1 MAHLYDANYSKM
13 RAPVLH
19 IITRLSGLAAV
30 LVLAA
35 CGAPTTAVKAPPSEY
50 AAVQDGEFFI
60 EAVDASLLEEGHART
75 EVDYAGPEGPGTI
88 VVDTFARR
96 LYLVQDGG
104 RAMRY
109 AIGVGREG
117 RQFRGGGYIGRTEV
131 WPSWQPTRNM
141 IRTQPEL
148 YAEFAGGVPG
158 GLESPLGAR
167 ALYLYR
173 GGRDTYFRIHG
184 TIDDRSIGRASSA
197 GCIRLFNQDAIDL
210 YNRVPTGASVRVRS
224 FEESLAI
231 EGPYIDDANGNAVPE
246 TPEAIAARDKTLAK
260 RAEAAAAAGVEP
272 VQG

>member
-1 MAHLYDANYSKM
+1 M
-13 RAPVLH
+13 LH
-19 IITRLSGLAAV
+19 IITRFIPLAAV

-35 CGAPTTAVKAPPSEY
+35 CAADTTAVKAPPSEY
-50 AAVQDGEFFI
+50 GEVQDGEFFI
-60 EAVDASLLEEGHART
+60 QAVNANLLKDGRART
-75 EVDYAGPEGPGTI
+75 EVDYAGPEAPGTI

-117 RQFRGGGYIGRTEV
+117 RAFRGGGVISRTEQ
-131 WPSWQPTRNM
+131 WPSWTPTRNM
-141 IRTQPEL
+141 VRTQPEL

-158 GLESPLGAR
+158 GIGNPLGAR

-184 TIDDRSIGRASSA
+184 TIDNLSIGRASSA

-210 YNRVPTGASVRVRS
+210 YNRVPTGTPVRVRS
-224 FEESLAI
+224 YEESLAA
-231 EGPYIDDANGNAVPE
+231 EGPYIDDANGNAVPD
-246 TPEAIAARDKTLAK
+246 TPEAIAARDKALAK
-260 RAEAAAAAGVEP
+260 RAQAEAAGVVP
-272 VQG
+272 AQG